1 MSTAIPDVKPDVTI
15 PKPTANRLTSIDAY
29 RGFVMLLMLGE
40 VLKWEDIAEKV
51 PGNAFLELMAFHQS
65 HVSWQGC

>member
-1 MSTAIPDVKPDVTI
+1 MFSRWKGFEMSTTTLDAGTEVAI
-15 PKPTANRLTSIDAY
+15 PKPTSNRLTSIDTY

-51 PGNAFLELMAFHQS
+51 PGNAFLEDKS
-65 HVSWQGC
+65 G